1 VLKTFVVY
9 EPESTRAADSMDR
22 AVFVREKFSWTAF
35 FFAPVWLLFK
45 RLWLAFV
52 LFCAAETLIAC
63 GLYLAG
69 LRGPAALAALL
80 LPPLV
85 VAFEGAQLQRFR
97 LQQKDYR
104 ETDVVIAN
112 DLESAERR
120 YFERRKSSAPA
131 RAKSVPPAKPA
142 TLSRA
147 PRAENSILGLFP
159 TPWRGK

>member
-1 VLKTFVVY
+1 MKTFVVY
-9 EPESTRAADSMDR
+9 ESGNPRAADNAER

-35 FFAPVWLLFK
+35 FFAPLWLLFN

-63 GLYLAG
+63 SLYLAG
-69 LRGPAALAALL
+69 LRGPAGLAALL
-80 LPPLV
+80 LPPLI

-97 LQQKDYR
+97 LQRKEYR

-120 YFERRKSSAPA
+120 YFERRKSSVPA
-131 RAKSVPPAKPA
+131 RAKSAPPAKPA
-142 TLSRA
+142 MLPRMQ
-147 PRAENSILGLFP
+147 RAENSILGLFP
-159 TPWRGK
+159 TPWRSK